1 MIINDSFR
9 QAIGLSGI
17 LTRTELPLFFAL
29 LAHADTKNNECY
41 PSIAKLAAEIQASE
55 STVKRILK
63 SLVAKKAITRTFR
76 NRKTDGSQTTNLYT
90 VQISADFW
98 GFKGEQK
105 NKRNRT
111 QNDSALPRR
120 RVDKTLIL
128 NDIKAPGSV
137 CQIEKS
143 KSHKAETA
151 PRKEEK
157 AAQIISMDEIRA
169 KYRYAE
175 LVKAHSTMTADII
188 NPMFSV
194 ISYAL
199 NEKRETM
206 PVKKGVVMA
215 TSEVV
220 RRIKRLTMEN
230 LETIIKRVAEGFN
243 DIDNP
248 GAYLL
253 NCLINFIDKGALNI
267 RREVNRDMQNGIAG
281 AGSEETSTGKLI
293 SVGEVKPDGT
303 MMINIIRVGSDQD
316 KAREA
321 SPAPAE
327 EVPGT
332 ETLCMT
338 KEEAID
344 RLLSN
349 PGKVDLEALMRL
361 RDSRF
366 RATPAA
372 YTA

>member
-1 MIINDSFR
+1 M
-9 QAIGLSGI
+9 
-17 LTRTELPLFFAL
+17 
-29 LAHADTKNNECY
+29 
-41 PSIAKLAAEIQASE
+41 
-55 STVKRILK
+55 
-63 SLVAKKAITRTFR
+63 
-76 NRKTDGSQTTNLYT
+76 
-90 VQISADFW
+90 
-98 GFKGEQK
+98 
-105 NKRNRT
+105 
-111 QNDSALPRR
+111 
-120 RVDKTLIL
+120 
-128 NDIKAPGSV
+128 
-137 CQIEKS
+137 
-143 KSHKAETA
+143 TA
-151 PRKEEK
+151 PRTEEK
-157 AAQIISMDEIRA
+157 ATQIISMDEIRA

-230 LETIIKRVAEGFN
+230 LETIIKRVAEGFD

-281 AGSEETSTGKLI
+281 AGSDETSTGKLI

-303 MMINIIRVGSDQD
+303 MMINITRVGSDQD
-316 KAREA
+316 KA
-321 SPAPAE
+321 PAPAE

-332 ETLCMT
+332 ETMCMT

-344 RLLSN
+344 RLLSD